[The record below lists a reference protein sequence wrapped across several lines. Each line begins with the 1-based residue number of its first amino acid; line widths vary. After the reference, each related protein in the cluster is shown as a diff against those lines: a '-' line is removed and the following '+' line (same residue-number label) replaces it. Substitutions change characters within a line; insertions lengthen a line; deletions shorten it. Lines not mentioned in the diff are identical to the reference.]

1 MDVTLPVNT
10 QAKVSV
16 PKMKLANVTI
26 KESGKTVWKNSS
38 YLESA
43 AGITDGSENDEYV
56 TFKVGSASYS
66 FKISK
71 E

>member
-1 MDVTLPVNT
+1 M
-10 QAKVSV
+10 AKD
-16 PKMKLANVTI
+16 LI
-26 KESGKTVWKNSS
+26 KININPASPGFERIII
-38 YLESA
+38 ESA
-43 AGITDGSENDEYV
+43 AGITGGSENDEYV